1 MNNKAMLTAA
11 VSMVGLVGCAG
22 QYGTADYDK
31 MTRDIVAKSFVE
43 KGMAKLDRLNQD
55 EVNVACSQAELNGK
69 DLDAATRKRVEEAN
83 MKTIKFPADGKFIG
97 DWKSGERIAQSGRG
111 MTYSDKAGSANGGN
125 CYNCHQIS
133 KAEISYGTLG
143 PSLYQ
148 YGKLRGVSDPN
159 SPAAEP
165 ILKYTWAK
173 IWNSNAYMACSGMPR
188 FGHAKLLNEDQ
199 IRHVMALLLDPKSP
213 VNTQ

>member
-1 MNNKAMLTAA
+1 MNKKLMLTAA
-11 VSMVGLVGCAG
+11 ASALALVGCAG
-22 QYGTADYDK
+22 QYSTADYDK
-31 MTRDIVAKSFVE
+31 MTRDIVAKSFGE
-43 KGMAKLDRLNQD
+43 KGIAKLDRLNQD
-55 EVNVACSQAELNGK
+55 AVNLACSEAELNGK

-97 DWKSGERIAQSGRG
+97 DWKSGEKIAQGGRG

-148 YGKLRGVSDPN
+148 YGKLRGDGDAV
-159 SPAAEP
+159 
-165 ILKYTWAK
+165 IKYTWGKLYNAK
-173 IWNSNAYMACSGMPR
+173 AYNACTNMPR
-188 FGHAKLLNEDQ
+188 FGAHGILTEAQMKDL
-199 IRHVMALLLDPKSP
+199 MALLLDPASP
-213 VNTQ
+213 VNQ

>member
-11 VSMVGLVGCAG
+11 VSVVGLVGCAG

-43 KGMAKLDRLNQD
+43 KGIAKLDRLNQD

-148 YGKLRGVSDPN
+148 YGKLRGDGDAV
-159 SPAAEP
+159 
-165 ILKYTWAK
+165 IKYTWGKLYNAK
-173 IWNSNAYMACSGMPR
+173 AYNACTNMPR
-188 FGHAKLLNEDQ
+188 FGSTGALTEAQMKDL
-199 IRHVMALLLDPKSP
+199 MALLLDPASP
-213 VNTQ
+213 VNQ